1 MFSQIQF
8 ASNAFFSSGAVSSIG
23 MEVIQ
28 QAPFLPLTKSLVETI
43 ASLNSSQLVATQQ
56 SIAEYLAKTYQYVHV
71 PKLNVIHDCLGI
83 LIKER
88 KIYHTGNGY
97 FVSSHSPF
105 DKPADAPKENGDPLG
120 AKEAPCVACEVISK
134 RKSTKTDKAKKKG
147 KGREKESA
155 KDKEN
160 GKIKNSKKEADNPDV
175 KTPVNHV
182 EPKRGEEGKDVKPS
196 TPQIQEEINKPQ
208 SETAS
213 ETSSEGTNKK
223 DKKRRKSVLGQISC
237 FIKGKTL
244 SSAEVFEET
253 KQEQAVPTPSP
264 PTQLTD
270 EQRPA
275 PLAVQE
281 DTSLS
286 LTTNDRSIRH
296 QFRNKRALS
305 APPDNPSLHSAVADK
320 ELGES
325 GKSGVS
331 SAVTNAKPRELIR
344 SKSFVAAEKRPA
356 PIQRS
361 NSFTP
366 GSIRVARQ
374 ILTESAPVAWD
385 RRQRINYGDIIRNA
399 PGRRTIHVSGPSS
412 CNIGIVRPLDAT
424 SVQRPLS
431 RSNSMKKETPRNK
444 GGSLSPPSNPRMP
457 VNPSGNPRLKEN
469 SNRPEVVRSKSFTE
483 SGVVRLPQRQFSFRP
498 TMTPYYESPLQQL
511 LARKTP
517 GYTSPPTT
525 AVRVTVPPKG
535 RYYTPVKHSP
545 ASPKRIPINS
555 LARKHP
561 QQPAGPSHNA
571 AAKEKPYTRN
581 DCSSPICNETSMIN
595 DKVTNCQCN
604 GGINN
609 AEGSAKFATVSH
621 PNYNYQQHVGSPS
634 DGASSE
640 NICIEEMTSTSA
652 SEVTL
657 IEDID
662 RYVDS
667 RTDNEGKPLG
677 LYKKITEESVN
688 DSLTFIGII

>member
-1 MFSQIQF
+1 M
-8 ASNAFFSSGAVSSIG
+8 FFSSGAVSSIG

-43 ASLNSSQLVATQQ
+43 AALNSSQLVATQQ
-56 SIAEYLAKTYQYVHV
+56 SIAEYLAKTYHYVRV

-97 FVSSHSPF
+97 FVSGHSPF
-105 DKPADAPKENGDPLG
+105 DKPADAPKENGDAHG
-120 AKEAPCVACEVISK
+120 AKETPCVACEIISK
-134 RKSTKTDKAKKKG
+134 GKSTKTEKAKKKS
-147 KGREKESA
+147 KGREKESV

-160 GKIKNSKKEADNPDV
+160 GKVKNSTKETDKPDT

-182 EPKRGEEGKDVKPS
+182 EPKRGEEKKDVKPS
-196 TPQIQEEINKPQ
+196 TPQMQEEINKPL

-213 ETSSEGTNKK
+213 EASSEGTNKK
-223 DKKRRKSVLGQISC
+223 DKKWSKSVLDQISC

-244 SSAEVFEET
+244 SAAEVCEET
-253 KQEQAVPTPSP
+253 KQEQTVPTPSP
-264 PTQLTD
+264 PPQLTD
-270 EQRPA
+270 AQRPA

-281 DTSLS
+281 DTSLT
-286 LTTNDRSIRH
+286 LTRNDRSSVRH
-296 QFRNKRALS
+296 QFRSKRALS
-305 APPDNPSLHSAVADK
+305 APPGNPALHSAVAGK

-325 GKSGVS
+325 GKREVS
-331 SAVTNAKPRELIR
+331 SSAPNAKPRELVR

-356 PIQRS
+356 PVQRS

-374 ILTESAPVAWD
+374 ISTESAPVTWD
-385 RRQRINYGDIIRNA
+385 RRQRMNYGDIIRNA

-412 CNIGIVRPLDAT
+412 CNIGIVRPLDT
-424 SVQRPLS
+424 TVQQPLS
-431 RSNSMKKETPRNK
+431 RSNSVKKETPRKK
-444 GGSLSPPSNPRMP
+444 GRSISPPSTLRMP
-457 VNPSGNPRLKEN
+457 VNPSGNPRLKDN
-469 SNRPEVVRSKSFTE
+469 SNRSEVVRSKSFTE
-483 SGVVRLPQRQFSFRP
+483 PGVVRLPQRQFSYQP
-498 TMTPYYESPLQQL
+498 TMMPYYESPLQQL

-517 GYTSPPTT
+517 GYTAPPTT

-535 RYYTPVKHSP
+535 RHYAPVKQSP
-545 ASPKRIPINS
+545 ASPKRSPLNS
-555 LARKHP
+555 SARKHP
-561 QQPAGPSHNA
+561 KKTAGPLHNA

-581 DCSSPICNETSMIN
+581 DCSSPICNDTSMID
-595 DKVTNCQCN
+595 DKGTNCKCN
-604 GGINN
+604 GGLNS
-609 AEGSAKFATVSH
+609 AEGSAKFSPVSQ

-634 DGASSE
+634 DGVSSE
-640 NICIEEMTSTSA
+640 HICIEEMTSTSA

-662 RYVDS
+662 RHANS
-667 RTDNEGKPLG
+667 RTDIEGKPLG
-677 LYKKITEESVN
+677 LYKNVTEESVN